1 MTHSDS
7 AHGAATDSIQGSGY
21 PLGFKLRQGKARP
34 AAVRGETGRD
44 VFLAEARQLAGHQK
58 EGVVHEGATGSVWR
72 MVSDEGV
79 HLKGTDLAPFPLG
92 FYNAGLSSDLA
103 NRILCA
109 ARARGIAVTDLNID
123 LHNIYSLTGSF
134 FRGTG
139 EGSAEP
145 AKVAVKIAS
154 SAAPGAVTQLVKDA
168 VAASPALASMRLPL
182 TNTFALHVNGRRRAV
197 KTMTSSTAPDAADPF
212 RTYAR
217 PPAPLAGADQLRGII
232 DKTGNTEAGA
242 SVPSSADP
250 KTRFYINVYGHNRL
264 LDPQGVTE
272 STLRLGFPGTSH
284 FAIKADERAGNDQ
297 APSGLALISAGIVFC
312 FMTQLSRYI
321 EHMKLNIRNVRV
333 VQSTPFA
340 LSGSPG
346 QDNWTG
352 VAEPVDTHLFL
363 SGEESDDMYEHL
375 MHVAARTCYL
385 HAALGAPLPPEVTI
399 EHRSRAAA

>member
-1 MTHSDS
+1 MAHSES
-7 AHGAATDSIQGSGY
+7 GQGAATDSIQGSGY
-21 PLGFKLRQGKARP
+21 PLGFKLRQGSARP
-34 AAVRGETGRD
+34 PTVCGQAGRD
-44 VFLAEARQLAGHQK
+44 IFLAEARQLAGHQK

-139 EGSAEP
+139 EGTAEP
-145 AKVAVKIAS
+145 AKITVKIAS
-154 SAAPGAVTQLVKDA
+154 SAAPDAITQLVKDA
-168 VAASPALASMRLPL
+168 VAASPALASMRMPL
-182 TNTFALHVNGRRRAV
+182 KNTFALHVNGRRREV
-197 KTMTSSTAPDAADPF
+197 KTMTPSTAPDAADPF

-217 PPAPLAGADQLRGII
+217 PPAPLADADHLANII
-232 DKTGNTEAGA
+232 YKTGATEAGA
-242 SVPSSADP
+242 SVPSSAEP
-250 KTRFYINVYGHNRL
+250 KARHYINVYGHNRL
-264 LDPQGVTE
+264 LDPQGVTD

-284 FAIKADERAGNDQ
+284 FSIKGDERADRDQ

-340 LSGSPG
+340 LSGSPR
-346 QDNWTG
+346 DNDWAG

-363 SGEESDDMYEHL
+363 SGDESDDMYEHL
-375 MHVAARTCYL
+375 MKVAARTCYL

-399 EHRSRAAA
+399 DHRGSAAA